1 MKICP
6 KCGAQ
11 KRDSEKFCDQCGSLL
26 EVKNEAPVDIGATVY
41 VSPLPD
47 EEKTPAPQVA
57 QPAAAPAPTPAP
69 APAPVAPPAP
79 VPASVPAPVAPPAQ
93 AKAPQP
99 YAQPPMQPQMTQP
112 QQPMQQPQFQAPQ
125 APAYPVYAQQ
135 PQMAQQRP
143 QAPVQPQQYQ
153 APQASV
159 QQYQT
164 QPQMAQQPQYR
175 QAAPQPQYQQPM
187 QQPQYQQPMQQA
199 YAAPVQAPVQQPQ
212 YQQPYAAP
220 VQAPYQQYSPSAFP
234 QKKGVDVLAIIACLL
249 AIFIFVVPFL
259 KSYKLSLKGY
269 TSEKASSYDAVEAVF
284 KNLDEDGGGSL
295 YTQFKAFTLAYVG
308 LLITALILYIP
319 AFIHSCKGN
328 NLKSWKFLL
337 LTSIFALAAYS
348 SFMYAMKCNEDLLNV
363 YTDSR
368 VYKVRPDAIFIVALI
383 LIVALLVTSI
393 VKRSLMKK
401 HPQSV

>member
-11 KRDSEKFCDQCGSLL
+11 KKDSEKFCDQCGSLL

-57 QPAAAPAPTPAP
+57 QPSAAPAPTPAP

-79 VPASVPAPVAPPAQ
+79 

-143 QAPVQPQQYQ
+143 QAPVQ
-153 APQASV
+153 
-159 QQYQT
+159 QYQT

-175 QAAPQPQYQQPM
+175 QAAPQPQSQQPM
-187 QQPQYQQPMQQA
+187 QQPQYQQPMQQPQ
-199 YAAPVQAPVQQPQ
+199 YQQPQYQQPQ

-234 QKKGVDVLAIIACLL
+234 QKKGVDVLAIVACLL
-249 AIFIFVVPFL
+249 AIFIFVAPFL
-259 KSYKLSLKGY
+259 KSYTAKSGRY
-269 TSEKASSYDAVEAVF
+269 
-284 KNLDEDGGGSL
+284 LDESNS
-295 YTQFKAFTLAYVG
+295 QFYVVKQVIETLGDKVNSS
-308 LLITALILYIP
+308 LITQYRVLTLVFAVLIVVALAVWIPALIH
-319 AFIHSCKGN
+319 ACKGN
-328 NLKSWKFLL
+328 NLKAWRFVT
-337 LTSIFALAAYS
+337 LTCIFALTANVCYM
-348 SFMYAMKCNEDLLNV
+348 FAMKAYADAFNV
-363 YTDSR
+363 
-368 VYKVRPDAIFIVALI
+368 VRDVRAVSLDPNAIFIVVLV

>member
-11 KRDSEKFCDQCGSLL
+11 KRDSEKFCDRCGSLL

-47 EEKTPAPQVA
+47 EEKTPAPAPQVA
-57 QPAAAPAPTPAP
+57 QPSAAPAPTPAP

-79 VPASVPAPVAPPAQ
+79 

-153 APQASV
+153 APQAPV

-187 QQPQYQQPMQQA
+187 QQPQYQQPMQQPQ
-199 YAAPVQAPVQQPQ
+199 YQQPMQQPQ

-234 QKKGVDVLAIIACLL
+234 QKKGVDVLAIVACLL
-249 AIFIFVVPFL
+249 AIFIFIAPFL
-259 KSYKLSLKGY
+259 KSYTAKIGRYSDESNSQIFVVKQVIETLGDKVN
-269 TSEKASSYDAVEAVF
+269 SS
-284 KNLDEDGGGSL
+284 
-295 YTQFKAFTLAYVG
+295 
-308 LLITALILYIP
+308 LITQYRVLTLVFAVLIVVALAVWIPALIH
-319 AFIHSCKGN
+319 ACKGN
-328 NLKSWKFLL
+328 NLKAWRFLT
-337 LTSIFALAAYS
+337 LTCIFALTANVCYM
-348 SFMYAMKCNEDLLNV
+348 FAMKAFADAYNV
-363 YTDSR
+363 
-368 VYKVRPDAIFIVALI
+368 VRDVRAVSFDPNAIFIVALI

>member
-47 EEKTPAPQVA
+47 EEKTPAPAPQVA

-69 APAPVAPPAP
+69 APAPVAQPAP
-79 VPASVPAPVAPPAQ
+79 

-135 PQMAQQRP
+135 SQMAQQRP
-143 QAPVQPQQYQ
+143 QAPVQQYQ
-153 APQASV
+153 A
-159 QQYQT
+159 
-164 QPQMAQQPQYR
+164 QPQMAQQQMVQQPQYR

-212 YQQPYAAP
+212 YQPQPQP
-220 VQAPYQQYSPSAFP
+220 QFQQYSPSAFP

-249 AIFIFVVPFL
+249 AIFIFIAPFL
-259 KSYKLSLKGY
+259 KTYVA
-269 TSEKASSYDAVEAVF
+269 KARGMSGEAESQIYVVKQVIETLGDKVNSS
-284 KNLDEDGGGSL
+284 
-295 YTQFKAFTLAYVG
+295 
-308 LLITALILYIP
+308 LITQYRVLTLGFAVLIVVALAVWIPALIH
-319 AFIHSCKGN
+319 ACKGN
-328 NLKSWKFLL
+328 NLKAWRFVT
-337 LTSIFALAAYS
+337 LTCIFALTANVCYM
-348 SFMYAMKCNEDLLNV
+348 FAMKAYADAFNV
-363 YTDSR
+363 
-368 VYKVRPDAIFIVALI
+368 VRDVRAVSLDPNAIFIVVLV

>member
-47 EEKTPAPQVA
+47 EEKTPAPAPQVA
-57 QPAAAPAPTPAP
+57 QPAAAPTPTPAP
-69 APAPVAPPAP
+69 ALAPVAPPAP
-79 VPASVPAPVAPPAQ
+79 

-135 PQMAQQRP
+135 PQMAQQRA

-153 APQASV
+153 APVQP
-159 QQYQT
+159 QQYQA

-175 QAAPQPQYQQPM
+175 QATPQPQYQQPM
-187 QQPQYQQPMQQA
+187 QQPQYQQPM
-199 YAAPVQAPVQQPQ
+199 QQPQ

-234 QKKGVDVLAIIACLL
+234 QKKGVDVLAIVACLL
-249 AIFIFVVPFL
+249 AIFIFVAPFL
-259 KSYKLSLKGY
+259 KSYTAKSGRYSDESNSQIYVVKQVIETLGDKVN
-269 TSEKASSYDAVEAVF
+269 SS
-284 KNLDEDGGGSL
+284 
-295 YTQFKAFTLAYVG
+295 
-308 LLITALILYIP
+308 LITQYRVLTLVFAVLIVVALAVWIPALIH
-319 AFIHSCKGN
+319 ACKGN
-328 NLKSWKFLL
+328 NLKAWRFVT
-337 LTSIFALAAYS
+337 LTCIFALTANVCYM
-348 SFMYAMKCNEDLLNV
+348 FAMKAYADAFNV
-363 YTDSR
+363 
-368 VYKVRPDAIFIVALI
+368 VRDVRAVSLDPNAIFIVVLV

>member
-47 EEKTPAPQVA
+47 EEKTPAPAPQVA

-69 APAPVAPPAP
+69 APAPVAQPAP
-79 VPASVPAPVAPPAQ
+79 

-153 APQASV
+153 APQAPV

-187 QQPQYQQPMQQA
+187 QQPQYQQP
-199 YAAPVQAPVQQPQ
+199 Q

-234 QKKGVDVLAIIACLL
+234 QKKGVDVLAIVACLL
-249 AIFIFVVPFL
+249 AIFIFIAPFL
-259 KSYKLSLKGY
+259 KSYTAKSGRYSDESNSQIYVVKQVIETLGDKVN
-269 TSEKASSYDAVEAVF
+269 SS
-284 KNLDEDGGGSL
+284 
-295 YTQFKAFTLAYVG
+295 
-308 LLITALILYIP
+308 LITQYRVLTLVFAVLIVVALAVWIPALIH
-319 AFIHSCKGN
+319 ACKGN
-328 NLKSWKFLL
+328 NLKAWRFVT
-337 LTSIFALAAYS
+337 LTCIFALTANVCYM
-348 SFMYAMKCNEDLLNV
+348 FAMKAYADAFNV
-363 YTDSR
+363 
-368 VYKVRPDAIFIVALI
+368 VRDVRAVSLDPNAIFIVVLV